1 MKSNGDW
8 IELVGAIGLFAAL
21 LALIIVLL
29 TQVGAWMRARVKL
42 ARETEYRQLVERVV
56 QGQEA
61 LSRQIGEVN
70 DSLSDMRRRIDK
82 IETVLKQVE

>member
-1 MKSNGDW
+1 MNSSSDW
-8 IELVGAIGLFAAL
+8 IEVVGAIGLFAVL
-21 LALIIVLL
+21 LAFIIVLL

-42 ARETEYRQLVERVV
+42 ARESEYRQLVERVV

-61 LSRQIGEVN
+61 LSRQLGEATDN
-70 DSLSDMRRRIDK
+70 LSDVRRRVEN

>member
-1 MKSNGDW
+1 MNSSSDW
-8 IELVGAIGLFAAL
+8 IEVVGVIGLFAVL

-42 ARETEYRQLVERVV
+42 AREHEYRQLVERVV

-70 DSLSDMRRRIDK
+70 DNLSDVRLRVES